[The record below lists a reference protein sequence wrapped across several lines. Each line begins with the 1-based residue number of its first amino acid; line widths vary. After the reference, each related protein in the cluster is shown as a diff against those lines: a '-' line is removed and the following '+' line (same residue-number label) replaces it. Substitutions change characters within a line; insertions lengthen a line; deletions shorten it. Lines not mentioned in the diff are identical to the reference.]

1 MRGFPVLAVFLAA
14 GVFAV
19 LASDK
24 PAPRRIWITDV
35 SIVSIVSPESLADP
49 ARGSVL
55 IEDDH
60 IARVER
66 KASTK
71 PPAGATIVSA
81 EGGFLI
87 PGLIDSHVHLA
98 SIPGLR
104 PS

>member
-1 MRGFPVLAVFLAA
+1 MRGFSLLAVLLAVGA
-14 GVFAV
+14 FAV

-24 PAPRRIWITDV
+24 PAPRRIWITD
-35 SIVSIVSPESLADP
+35 VSIVSPESLADP